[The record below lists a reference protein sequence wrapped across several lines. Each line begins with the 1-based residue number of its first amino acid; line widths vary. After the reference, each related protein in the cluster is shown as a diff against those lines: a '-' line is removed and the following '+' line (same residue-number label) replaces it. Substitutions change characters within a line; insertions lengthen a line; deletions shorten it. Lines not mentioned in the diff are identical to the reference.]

1 MSSVGRKLA
10 PGNNDRG
17 GGGKCLGGDP
27 TFEEVLRNLDTSS
40 FIATDYGFTGTEE
53 LISYVVRI
61 ALPAAIETFDVELS
75 DTCEVFLAEYGI
87 YVPNPVSGR
96 WQPLS
101 VPKNELQ
108 LREQFAHRMPEYGYE
123 LIRSGSEF
131 PDWLLKRRQDGQF
144 VYAEVEHRSSSFL
157 LHGHDPEL
165 CDLVVCWEHD
175 DEWLPLPV
183 LELFSGMFTTPSSLA
198 KSADKGKL
206 QVRINGGPHFKPQT
220 LAKSRSSRKQ
230 GRGRTIAKRILY
242 GEWQQMKDSGLTSG
256 EAIKHL
262 AKEYDYRESTIS
274 TYLSHYKHG
283 RH

>member
-1 MSSVGRKLA
+1 MSSVGRKSA

-17 GGGKCLGGDP
+17 GSRLGGDP
-27 TFEEVLRNLDTSS
+27 TFEEVLRNLDTNS
-40 FIATDYGFTGTEE
+40 FVATDYGFAGTKE
-53 LISYVVRI
+53 LIAYVREI
-61 ALPAAIETFDVELS
+61 LLPAAIENFDVELS
-75 DTCEVFLAEYGI
+75 DTCEVFLAEHAV
-87 YVPNPVSGR
+87 YVPNSVSGR

-144 VYAEVEHRSSSFL
+144 VYAEVEHRSSSFR

-175 DEWLPLPV
+175 DEGLYLPV
-183 LELFSGMFTTPSSLA
+183 LELFSGISSFPLSNV

-206 QVRINGGPHFKPQT
+206 RVHINGGPHFKPQI
-220 LAKSRSSRKQ
+220 LAKSRSGPKQ
-230 GRGRTIAKRILY
+230 WRGRAIAKRILY
-242 GEWQQMKDSGLTSG
+242 GEWRQMKDSGLTSG

-274 TYLSHYKHG
+274 TYLSQYKHG
-283 RH
+283 KH